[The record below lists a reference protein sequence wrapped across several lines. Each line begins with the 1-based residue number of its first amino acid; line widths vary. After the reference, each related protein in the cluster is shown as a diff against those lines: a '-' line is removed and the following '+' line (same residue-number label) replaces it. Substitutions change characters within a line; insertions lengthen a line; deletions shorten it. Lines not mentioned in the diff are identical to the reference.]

1 MEMPDLKVVLTEV
14 NNGGNNVGLCG
25 LGEPP
30 AVPVAAAIAG
40 AVHNA
45 IGVRV
50 LSLPMTP
57 DKVLAALDAKAQNGK
72 GQPR

>member
-1 MEMPDLKVVLTEV
+1 
-14 NNGGNNVGLCG
+14 
-25 LGEPP
+25 
-30 AVPVAAAIAG
+30 VPVAAAIAN

-57 DKVLAALDAKAQNGK
+57 DKVLKALEGTNGK
-72 GQPR
+72 EAGK